1 MIIYTHISI
10 PKTLVFS
17 SQYITSKSSNL
28 SQSQKY
34 TSGRYFNVWNRK
46 GEQKK
51 LIFSDSKKWGS
62 SGELGFRVGFSASD
76 GLSSDSSDN
85 SDFIKKRKVVD
96 HITLLKAKE
105 GLSDEDEKDMLDH
118 LYTSQYQMGGIIA
131 ISLGRARNQ
140 NLDGYTHAVYMRFQG
155 KEDLVKFY
163 ENTFYLGVL
172 KDHVM
177 PYSHELRYVDYEAE
191 VEDDILPI
199 FRKGQEFNYGL
210 EFMLLISVA
219 ESERGEPIEDALLAH
234 ANLAREFPSLIVQC
248 TQGSNFNL
256 SSKEYSHAVVI
267 RFRSSEAF
275 EMFVGNSEYRE
286 MWTSKFAPIVQ
297 KTLAIDFTIDPVGTE
312 LM

>member
-1 MIIYTHISI
+1 MIIYTHVSI
-10 PKTLVFS
+10 PNTLVFS

-34 TSGRYFNVWNRK
+34 ISVWNRN

-85 SDFIKKRKVVD
+85 SNFLKKIKVVD

-118 LYTSQYQMGGIIA
+118 LYTFQYQMGGIIA
-131 ISLGRARNQ
+131 ISLGR
-140 NLDGYTHAVYMRFQG
+140 AVYMRFQG

-177 PYSHELRYVDYEAE
+177 PYSHELRYVDYEVE

-219 ESERGEPIEDALLAH
+219 ESERGDPIEDALLAH

-267 RFRSSEAF
+267 RFRSSETF

-297 KTLAIDFTIDPVGTE
+297 KTLDQHYYI
-312 LM
+312 

>member
-1 MIIYTHISI
+1 MNIYSHISI
-10 PKTLVFS
+10 PKTLVS
-17 SQYITSKSSNL
+17 SQTSKSSNL
-28 SQSQKY
+28 SQSQCIIKFN
-34 TSGRYFNVWNRK
+34 SGGFFNVLNRNG

-62 SGELGFRVGFSASD
+62 CGKLGFRVGFSAVD
-76 GLSSDSSDN
+76 GFSSDN

-131 ISLGRARNQ
+131 ISLGRLRNQ
-140 NLDGYTHAVYMRFQG
+140 NPDGYTHAVYMRFQG
-155 KEDLVKFY
+155 KEDLAKFY

-210 EFMLLISVA
+210 EFMLLISVV
-219 ESERGEPIEDALLAH
+219 ESAHGEPIEDALLEH
-234 ANLAREFPSLIVQC
+234 ANLARECPSLIVQF